1 MALDTMDIK
10 LASCF
15 AQPTEAEAWVSAIIK
30 RVGPWVKKQGNKSL
44 WDVVLFAS
52 QLRGVLKQ
60 PLSREKFATLLVRL
74 CHDALET
81 SDTPKS
87 LRASME
93 KSPYTKR
100 NKQNY
105 DRLPD
110 AHALRALVKEID
122 SLLDG
127 EEIVTIPKEHTL
139 ESRLREFLKAIVD
152 EQTEKMPCSVV
163 CEHPVYGNDVMP
175 TFSIETYSSKK
186 FKESHQ
192 PSYVNAYE
200 CVDDVVDTDKIYTLD
215 GKYNRMPG
223 VKLWVVSTHGYRSE
237 VYNLAQDRCIGL
249 ILVDLK
255 KEIDET
261 SIVLPRSI
269 EDFVRKQQYIDTMM
283 GRRLMEFP
291 ILLWRDYKVTSSM
304 VEMLSADGVRIKQ
317 GLQLQAPR
325 YSNDEI
331 EELANYLTSGL
342 PPDDL
347 TPVNLEHIV
356 SSQGLTWQWGNLPSE
371 QLGLLTL
378 DKGQAIINDCLREN
392 KNRQRFTL
400 AHELGHYLLHYELF
414 KGKTFPFFKETSGT
428 LSSFTPLSGENMNNL
443 EHHANH
449 FAACLLLP
457 RNKVVSLYKEYF
469 GRYMTDVFGDQLQ
482 PLYWDENNRV
492 AMQNC
497 KRVLGPMSQRFEV
510 SVEALRWRLKNLG
523 WLTVGKSN
531 LPPRTRKR
539 YIDWDF

>member
-1 MALDTMDIK
+1 MALDTMDIEIAK
-10 LASCF
+10 CF
-15 AQPTEAEAWVSAIIK
+15 AQPTEAETWVSAIVH
-30 RVGPWVKKQGNKSL
+30 RVGPWVKEQGNKSL
-44 WDVVLFAS
+44 WDAVLFAS
-52 QLRGVLKQ
+52 QLRGVIKQ
-60 PLSREKFATLLVRL
+60 PLSRDKFATLIVRL
-74 CHDALET
+74 CHDALEP

-93 KSPYTKR
+93 KSPFTKVQ
-100 NKQNY
+100 KQNY

-110 AHALRALVKEID
+110 AHALRAMVKEID

-127 EEIVTIPKEHTL
+127 EELVTVQKEHTL
-139 ESRLREFLKAIVD
+139 ESRLGEYLKAIVD

-163 CEHPVYGNDVMP
+163 REHPVYGNDVMP
-175 TFSIETYSSKK
+175 AFSIETYISKK
-186 FKESHQ
+186 FMELRQ
-192 PSYVNAYE
+192 PSQVHAYE
-200 CVDDVVDTDKIYTLD
+200 CVEGVVDKDRMYSLA
-215 GKYNRMPG
+215 GKYGKMPG

-237 VYNLAQDRCIGL
+237 VKNLAQERFIGL

-291 ILLWRDYKVTSSM
+291 MLLWRDDKVTSSM

-331 EELANYLTSGL
+331 EALANYLTSGL
-342 PPDDL
+342 PSDDL

-378 DKGQAIINDCLREN
+378 EKGEAIINDCLRED

-414 KGKTFPFFKETSGT
+414 KGKMYQLFRETSGT
-428 LSSFTPLSGENMNNL
+428 LSNFTPLSGENMDNL

-469 GRYMTDVFGDQLQ
+469 GLYMTDVFGDQLQ
-482 PLYWDENNRV
+482 PLYWDENNNV

-497 KRVLGPMSQRFEV
+497 KRILGPMSQRFEV

-523 WLTVGKSN
+523 WLTIGKSK